1 MPADSELFGVT
12 SGLVKGGG
20 LSLQLGKLRL
30 IRSPVPG
37 RGLLPA
43 LVFLHWQLKYWLGQ
57 SWASW
62 VMLWQGI
69 LFTV

>member
-12 SGLVKGGG
+12 AGHVKGRG
-20 LSLQLGKLRL
+20 L
-30 IRSPVPG
+30 IRSPVHAFPG

-43 LVFLHWQLKYWLGQ
+43 LVFLHWQLGQ

-69 LFTV
+69 LFTA

>member
-12 SGLVKGGG
+12 AGQVKGRG
-20 LSLQLGKLRL
+20 L
-30 IRSPVPG
+30 IRSPVHAFPG
-37 RGLLPA
+37 WGLLPA
-43 LVFLHWQLKYWLGQ
+43 LVFLHWQLKHRLGQ